1 MSLTGR
7 RRPKVD
13 PAVDLVLESERALV
27 IDALRLGRLLR
38 DPARWPAIWSQ
49 PTFGAEVERFRRHIA
64 WLRTPEALVAAYQAD
79 VREVARPS
87 ADQAEGSPIRVAYAL
102 RWIELQEGA
111 TGPSWPAMV
120 R

>member
-1 MSLTGR
+1 MAITGR
-7 RRPKVD
+7 RHPRID
-13 PAVDLVLESERALV
+13 PALDGERALV

-38 DPARWPAIWSQ
+38 DPSRWPAQWSQ

-64 WLRTPEALVAAYQAD
+64 WLTTQEALAAAYDAD
-79 VREVARPS
+79 VNRHLRPT

-102 RWIELQEGA
+102 RWLELQEGS